1 MAVERVRPTM
11 SLQQSMLGAEG
22 GDAPQG
28 KAAAPQQESKFWRN
42 VLVAVGCVVVLGLGY
57 KYMGGDESQSVDGMA
72 PPPPPEYPSAGQFV
86 SARAGRV
93 SLRSSRLWM
102 LPHTRLLCESRVAG
116 PPSATDR
123 VWRG

>member
-1 MAVERVRPTM
+1 M
-11 SLQQSMLGAEG
+11 SLQQSMLDAEG

-28 KAAAPQQESKFWRN
+28 SAAAPQQESKLWRN
-42 VLVAVGCVVVLGLGY
+42 VLVAVGCVVVLGMGY
-57 KYMGGDESQSVDGMA
+57 NYMGGDESQSVDGMA

-93 SLRSSRLWM
+93 SAPLVAGCGCCL
-102 LPHTRLLCESRVAG
+102 TRLLCESRVAG
-116 PPSATDR
+116 RPSATDR